1 VNDHQRQMRIDEAR
15 RLRGMGYTY
24 EQVGEKLG
32 TSGQTIHCWLDPE
45 FHRRTRESQHKSR
58 AKQREI
64 GVGSAAHSKPSKA
77 YIRKPADDP
86 PPSRLF
92 AVDSR
97 DKAEIMRQA
106 IELKTRGYRAQAI
119 AALLRVPYRAV
130 EEALR

>member
-1 VNDHQRQMRIDEAR
+1 VNEHQRQKRIDQAR

-24 EQVGEKLG
+24 EQVGDKLG
-32 TSGQTIHCWLDPE
+32 VSGHTIHCWLDPE
-45 FHRRTRESQHKSR
+45 YAERMRQSQRNSR
-58 AKQREI
+58 AKQREL
-64 GVGSAAHSKPSKA
+64 GVGSTITSKPSKA

>member
-1 VNDHQRQMRIDEAR
+1 MNEHQRQRRIDQAR

-24 EQVGEKLG
+24 EQVGDKLG
-32 TSGQTIHCWLDPE
+32 VSGHTIHCWLDPE
-45 FHRRTRESQHKSR
+45 YAERMRQSQRNSR
-58 AKQREI
+58 AKQREL
-64 GVGSAAHSKPSKA
+64 GVGSTITSKPSKA

-86 PPSRLF
+86 PTPL
-92 AVDSR
+92 AVDPR
-97 DKAEIMRQA
+97 DKTEIMRQA